1 MAKKVTRKQL
11 LKEPDEFITTTG
23 KIIRWS
29 TERRKEISVTVT
41 VILAAA
47 IIMGLV
53 SFFRNRAE
61 NQAFA
66 LLQQANEKYRTVL
79 EETNEPAK
87 ALGEAHSNFET
98 IVDEYSG
105 YNGGKIARVEFANY
119 CYDGG
124 EYAKA
129 AELFQKALDDLGADP
144 AYRNFILSGL
154 AYARDALED
163 YKSAARY
170 FEMIASSD
178 SQLLKDE
185 ALFNLGRVHA
195 ALGNAEK
202 STESYQ
208 KLVSEYPDSIYVE
221 MAKERIR
228 G

>member
-29 TERRKEISVTVT
+29 TEHRKEISVTVA
-41 VILAAA
+41 VIVAAA

-53 SFFRNRAE
+53 SFFTNRAE
-61 NQAFA
+61 NKAFA
-66 LLQQANEKYRTVL
+66 LLQQASEKYRSVL
-79 EETNEPAK
+79 EETNDPAK
-87 ALGEAHSNFET
+87 ALEETRPEFET
-98 IVDEYSG
+98 IVGEYSG
-105 YNGGKIARVEFANY
+105 YNGGKIARVEFANF
-119 CYDGG
+119 CYEGG

-129 AELFQKALDDLGADP
+129 AELFQKSLGDLGEDP

-163 YKSAARY
+163 YKSAAKY
-170 FEMIASSD
+170 FEMIVSSD
-178 SQLLKDE
+178 SPLLKDE
-185 ALFNLGRVHA
+185 ALFNLGRLQA

-202 STESYQ
+202 STEAYRN
-208 KLVSEYPDSIYVE
+208 LVSEYPDSVYVE
-221 MAKERIR
+221 MAKERLR